1 DGVAALPPAERPAA
15 RLALLTALASHQV
28 DRRAVEEFAAT
39 APGDAALVEVTA
51 WASLSAARRVGAWCA
66 PAPVRTDSTAE

>member
-1 DGVAALPPAERPAA
+1 LPPAERPAA